1 MNEVKEPEISTIC
14 FSIENQITKIEEEHY
29 IVCSH
34 KNSNKDLCL
43 SLSYQIW
50 MLKVQR
56 KSLCENNFTIIKK

>member
-1 MNEVKEPEISTIC
+1 MNETKEPDISNIC
-14 FSIENQITKIEEEHY
+14 FSIENQINKIEEKHY
-29 IVCSH
+29 ILCSH
-34 KNSNKDLCL
+34 KSSDKELCL